1 MNERPKHIDAFNAYF
16 ALGEKRSLEK
26 LHLILTK
33 NPLSMKKAPSLSTL
47 KIWSGAFGWQERVMI
62 RNRDIAQNAEARIT
76 KEEEDIRVAVY
87 RKLRKEEEIYT
98 AQEVTAFYTD
108 ETGKTRLKA
117 ECTPKSST
125 ELTRVQEGKRKNLE
139 SQIKILAPEEGKAD
153 LGEIH
158 IIFEDIETNDRK
170 TRKKI
175 KEVSNVSE

>member
-1 MNERPKHIDAFNAYF
+1 MKETERHKHAFEYYYALGAKRSCPQVARKLSVSNNSVKKWRLAFN
-16 ALGEKRSLEK
+16 
-26 LHLILTK
+26 
-33 NPLSMKKAPSLSTL
+33 
-47 KIWSGAFGWQERVMI
+47 WQEKVMMRERAI
-62 RNRDIAQNAEARIT
+62 SQNVVEKVI
-76 KEEEDIRVAVY
+76 KEEEDIRIAIY
-87 RKLRKEEEIYT
+87 NELKQEGQIYT
-98 AQEVTAFYTD
+98 AQEVTAFYKKD
-108 ETGKTRLKA
+108 GKTHLKA

-158 IIFEDIETNDRK
+158 IIFEDIEPNDRK